1 MGTETRTLDVENA
14 GNWQELTKAWSDLCR
29 QDTYNR
35 GHDSYN
41 GSISHCE
48 LELSQKKFPTREAA
62 SKYLDSVDVQK
73 RTALAVQYGSPIGAF
88 PATQKEK
95 ELEKRLTDLQTELLL
110 FDHEVLKR
118 FVASKSASKKCTH
131 CGSVI
136 SKKSRER
143 LAAENFKGNYDRMD
157 SGFDRRDYIREQTSC
172 PACNHNLLMTDTD
185 VKRKNSLVERARK
198 AEEQKR
204 EIMKTRKAPAPYG
217 YLVTA
222 ACPS

>member
-1 MGTETRTLDVENA
+1 MGTETRTLDVENV
-14 GNWQELTKAWSDLCR
+14 GNWAELGKAWKELCR

-35 GHDSYN
+35 GHDTFN
-41 GSISHCE
+41 GSISHCD
-48 LELSQKKFPTREAA
+48 LELAQKKFPTHAA
-62 SKYLDSVDVQK
+62 AANYLDSVNVEK
-73 RTALAVQYGSPIGAF
+73 RTALAVQYGSPVGAF

-95 ELEKRLTDLQTELLL
+95 ELEKRLTDLQAELLL
-110 FDHEVLKR
+110 FEHEVLKR

-143 LAAENFKGNYDRMD
+143 MAAENFKETYDRMD
-157 SGFDRRDYIREQTSC
+157 SGFDRRDYVRERTSC

-185 VKRKNSLVERARK
+185 VKRKNSLIERVRK
-198 AEEQKR
+198 AEDQKR
-204 EIMKTRKAPAPYG
+204 ELLKTRKASAPYG
-217 YLVTA
+217 YLVCA